1 MKRSLEGILILFSL
15 IFTLSDCYHLN
26 NGKEDQIQEM
36 DGFEDLNE
44 TFQDQDQTPQQ
55 DSSIDLFQNSE
66 YEATAASC

>member
-1 MKRSLEGILILFSL
+1 MKQSLEGILIFFSL
-15 IFTLSDCYHLN
+15 VFKLSDCYHLN

-44 TFQDQDQTPQQ
+44 TFQDQDRNPQQ